1 MGPPSDDED
10 LLPALRE
17 DLSIEETAP
26 DVSGATQWR
35 LFDPVRQ
42 RFFMLSQEAV
52 TVLSLW
58 GCGSAKRLSALLAEQ
73 GVPDPVEAILDLR
86 QFLLDEQLA
95 TPLSRADQAL
105 VASRLQARQSQ
116 GLVQWLALYL
126 AWRKPLFRPQAFLV
140 RTLPSLLTMVQPVML
155 LLWGFLT
162 LFGLYMVSRQW
173 DAFTHDI
180 LDLISWQGLVSY
192 ALAASVLKVLHEL
205 GHAYTA
211 VHAGARVSSMGVM
224 VSMGVPMLYT
234 DTTDVARLPDARAR
248 MRVAMAGVAAEV
260 WLAGLALL
268 LWALVPQGAVRGVA
282 MVLATSS
289 LATSLIINLNPL
301 SKFDGY
307 HALSDALGMEN
318 LQARSQALM
327 MWWLRKVFL
336 GWREP
341 PPEAVRPQQGRAMV
355 AYGALCWLYRL
366 STYFAMAGAAWFL
379 GQWGIATA
387 ILLGAFFL
395 VLWRPWHQ
403 WRRTL
408 AKAPSQAACPSGMQ
422 GKPGPLGLRWNLLS
436 SLVVVAVFLALVPL
450 DRRAE
455 AEGLLRS
462 SQEATLRSV
471 EPAQVESI
479 NVQAGQWVRQ
489 GEVLMTLKAPELT
502 LRRMQAQLQLR
513 MLRERL
519 ARVVADAR
527 DREELQIIEQSIEQ
541 SAAELSGLD
550 LREQALVIVAP
561 HAGRVRDLALQ
572 LQPGAWVRPDA
583 VLCRVVGQA
592 SLDATAYLP
601 GKDVPRVQPLAKARF
616 IPEDPAMPALPM
628 RVQEVQ
634 SQASEQ
640 IQPAWLAQAQG
651 GPISTRADDKG
662 RQVPLASS
670 HQMVLRVDPTWQGSL
685 PTTEQV
691 RGHVV
696 IEAQP
701 QSLAIM
707 GMRHVWR
714 VLITQLGQ

>member
-1 MGPPSDDED
+1 
-10 LLPALRE
+10 
-17 DLSIEETAP
+17 
-26 DVSGATQWR
+26 
-35 LFDPVRQ
+35 
-42 RFFMLSQEAV
+42 
-52 TVLSLW
+52 
-58 GCGSAKRLSALLAEQ
+58 
-73 GVPDPVEAILDLR
+73 
-86 QFLLDEQLA
+86 
-95 TPLSRADQAL
+95 
-105 VASRLQARQSQ
+105 
-116 GLVQWLALYL
+116 
-126 AWRKPLFRPQAFLV
+126 
-140 RTLPSLLTMVQPVML
+140 
-155 LLWGFLT
+155 
-162 LFGLYMVSRQW
+162 
-173 DAFTHDI
+173 
-180 LDLISWQGLVSY
+180 
-192 ALAASVLKVLHEL
+192 
-205 GHAYTA
+205 
-211 VHAGARVSSMGVM
+211 
-224 VSMGVPMLYT
+224 
-234 DTTDVARLPDARAR
+234 
-248 MRVAMAGVAAEV
+248 
-260 WLAGLALL
+260 
-268 LWALVPQGAVRGVA
+268 
-282 MVLATSS
+282 
-289 LATSLIINLNPL
+289 
-301 SKFDGY
+301 
-307 HALSDALGMEN
+307 LSDALGMEN
-318 LQARSQALM
+318 LQARSQAMM

-341 PPEAVRPQQGRAMV
+341 PPEAVRPRQGRAMV

-366 STYFAMAGAAWFL
+366 STYLAMAGAAWLL
-379 GQWGIATA
+379 GQWVVAAA
-387 ILLGAFFL
+387 ILLVAVFL
-395 VLWRPWHQ
+395 VGWRPWQQ

-408 AKAPSQAACPSGMQ
+408 AKAPSQAAGPSGMPRTQ
-422 GKPGPLGLRWNLLS
+422 GGRWNLLT
-436 SLVVVAVFLALVPL
+436 SLVVFAVILALVPL

-502 LRRMQAQLQLR
+502 LRRLQAQLQLR
-513 MLRERL
+513 MLRERQ

-541 SAAELSGLD
+541 SSAELAGLD
-550 LREQALVIVAP
+550 LREQALVILAP

-572 LQPGAWVRPDA
+572 LSPGTWVRPDA

-640 IQPAWLAQAQG
+640 IQPAWLAQTQG
-651 GPISTRADDKG
+651 GAISTRADDKG

-670 HQMVLRVDPTWQGSL
+670 HQMVLRVDPDWQGAL

-701 QSLAIM
+701 QSLALM
-707 GMRHVWR
+707 GVRHVWR